1 MENNELEEMRAQ
13 LATLNEKLENESIVD
28 EKLVSEATKKHISKL
43 QRKLIGRI
51 IMFTLLAAYF
61 YWKLELGI
69 FLLWSLGILIISI
82 YMYLVVRKG
91 NSTSMPVT
99 EYARR
104 LRKALKIYKIGNR
117 FMWILTIILI
127 LAWGTYV
134 LILNCISNEVVPITA
149 FGVFMVC
156 FFIAFFMGIYY
167 YITNVCISPDVELM
181 LEEVLEDLEN
191 DNQDA

>member
-13 LATLNEKLENESIVD
+13 LATLNEKLDNENIVD
-28 EKLVSEATKKHISKL
+28 ERLVSDATKKHLSEL

-69 FLLWSLGILIISI
+69 FLLLCVGLLIISI
-82 YMYLVVRKG
+82 YMYCVVRNG
-91 NSTSMPVT
+91 NSASLPVT

-104 LRKALKIYKIGNR
+104 LRKALKIYKKGNG
-117 FMWILTIILI
+117 FMWFLCIVLI

-134 LILNCISNEVVPITA
+134 LVLNWPSNLEQVFTVFFVCSMIALILLVAYFISNVYV
-149 FGVFMVC
+149 
-156 FFIAFFMGIYY
+156 
-167 YITNVCISPDVELM
+167 SPEVELM
-181 LEEVLEDLEN
+181 LEMVLEDLEKESN
-191 DNQDA
+191 D

>member
-28 EKLVSEATKKHISKL
+28 ERLVSEATKKHISKL

-69 FLLWSLGILIISI
+69 FLLWSLGILVISI

-117 FMWILTIILI
+117 LMWILTIILI

>member
-28 EKLVSEATKKHISKL
+28 ERLVSEATKKHISEL

-51 IMFTLLAAYF
+51 VMFTLLAAYF

-69 FLLWSLGILIISI
+69 FLLWSLGILVISI

-104 LRKALKIYKIGNR
+104 LRKALKIYKTGNR
-117 FMWILTIILI
+117 LMWILTIILI
-127 LAWGTYV
+127 LVWGTYV
-134 LILNCISNEVVPITA
+134 LVLNWPSNLEQAFIVLFVCFLIALLLLVAYFISNVYVTP
-149 FGVFMVC
+149 
-156 FFIAFFMGIYY
+156 
-167 YITNVCISPDVELM
+167 NVELK
-181 LEEVLEDLEN
+181 LEMVLEDLGK
-191 DNQDA
+191 DNQDVE